1 MPDRDRKMKRKN
13 TGHSQ
18 GMNLNVNW
26 PRILPVSFGGAVSL
40 VAVLILGSVAAWV
53 LLLRS
58 GTETAQRIQTV
69 EWIVTGLVLAGNIA
83 GLLFHGYPGL
93 IDNFTL
99 SLVGDTICALAGFL
113 LGGVSFWT
121 AVEENQKLIWFLQ
134 FLADFLGAFLLAVIP
149 AGLICLVMWLLA
161 SILCDNM

>member
-1 MPDRDRKMKRKN
+1 MKRRKA
-13 TGHSQ
+13 GGSF
-18 GMNLNVNW
+18 GLDLNVNW
-26 PRILPVSFGGAVSL
+26 PRIMPVSLGGAITL
-40 VAVLILGSVAAWV
+40 AAVLILGSVAAWV

-58 GTETAQRIQTV
+58 GTEAAQRIQTV
-69 EWIVTGLVLAGNIA
+69 EWIVTGLVLTGNIA
-83 GLLFHGYPGL
+83 GLLFRGYPGL

-121 AVEENQKLIWFLQ
+121 AAEENQKLIWFFQ

-161 SILCDNM
+161 SILCDNI